1 VRVLSRAAPSRRQY
15 TTGVS
20 IRGTVATMP
29 DGRLPLGRVEGVR
42 EKTGVEEFRIKVNG
56 QSHSVDVLPD
66 TPVLWVLRDNLD
78 LTGTK
83 FGCGIAQC
91 GACTV
96 FLDGQPLRSCSLAV
110 SGLGNGEITTIE
122 GLAGREGEAV
132 RNAWI
137 ARDVPQ
143 CGYCQSGQI
152 MSAVALL
159 KQIKKP
165 TDHDIDLAMNGNLCR
180 CATYVRIRAAIHEA
194 AKLLES

>member
-1 VRVLSRAAPSRRQY
+1 VTSL
-15 TTGVS
+15 TING
-20 IRGTVATMP
+20 
-29 DGRLPLGRVEGVR
+29 
-42 EKTGVEEFRIKVNG
+42 KT
-56 QSHSVDVLPD
+56 QDVDADPD
-66 TPVLWVLRDNLD
+66 TPLLWVLREWVGM
-78 LTGTK
+78 TGTK
-83 FGCGIAQC
+83 YGCGIAQC

-96 FLDGQPLRSCSLAV
+96 FLDGQPLRSCSLPV

-180 CATYVRIRAAIHEA
+180 CATYGRIRAAIKEA
-194 AKLLES
+194 AKALPA